1 MNSNPYWLVC
11 DNKSWFLGR
20 HSDDYF
26 GRQQGSWL
34 FALFNL
40 PGFNGGIKHCGENR
54 CLSSAA
60 AERLNRE
67 KLIKKSDFPR
77 RRESLCA
84 ASVLFLFFFTSPK
97 YYFYFSVFCCCCRPN
112 KRRFWFCKSSDSECD
127 VFSLLFLLLTWCI
140 CIASYSHK

>member
-1 MNSNPYWLVC
+1 MNSNPYWLVG

-67 KLIKKSDFPR
+67 KMIKKSDFPR
-77 RRESLCA
+77 WRECLCA
-84 ASVLFLFFFTSPK
+84 ASVLFFFSYFTRVLFFFFCFLLSLSPEQK
-97 YYFYFSVFCCCCRPN
+97 ALLVLQLI
-112 KRRFWFCKSSDSECD
+112 RFRMWCFVPALSLANMMYLHC
-127 VFSLLFLLLTWCI
+127 LLFT
-140 CIASYSHK
+140 